1 MPTEQDP
8 RGRRALRLASG
19 VALALAVSFGMA
31 LPIPFLAPIFVLLLL
46 VTNNRPLPLKAAP
59 ALALVIMLTTG
70 SGLLMIPLLQHAPP
84 AGVLLVG
91 LCLFLCF
98 RHGLRGG
105 NPLVTQFLVVGLT
118 MISAAGTFLFP
129 LAVTVIEAL
138 AKGMLLAVLVSL
150 VSHALFPEPAD
161 APAARPRPVLDASE
175 SAWIALRA
183 ALVVLPAFLLALI
196 DPSSYMPLI
205 MKSVS
210 LGQQVCGT
218 SARTAGRELLG
229 STLLGGLLAILFWS
243 ALSLFPHLWMFF
255 LWMLLFGLV
264 LGRRLYA
271 LAAPR
276 QTPGF
281 WMNTLVTLIIL
292 LGQSVQDSESGKD
305 VYTAFAVRM
314 ALFIAVTLYACAAVY
329 LIDRRRFQLQRR
341 QERAALA
348 PEKSD

>member
-1 MPTEQDP
+1 MPTDP

-19 VALALAVSFGMA
+19 VALCLAASFGLA
-31 LPIPFLAPIFVLLLL
+31 LPIPFLSPIFALLLL
-46 VTNNRPLPLKAAP
+46 VTKNSPLPLKAAP

-70 SGLLMIPLLQHAPP
+70 IGLLMIPLLRHAPP
-84 AGVLLVG
+84 SGVLLVG

-98 RHGLRGG
+98 RYGLRGG
-105 NPLVTQFLVVGLT
+105 NPLVAQFLVIGLT
-118 MISAAGTFLFP
+118 MISAAGTFDFG

-138 AKGMLLAVLVSL
+138 AKGIVLAVLVVL
-150 VSHALFPEPAD
+150 VSHMLFPEPAN
-161 APAARPRPVLDASE
+161 APTPPPRPAPDATE

-205 MKSVS
+205 MKAVS
-210 LGQQVCGT
+210 LGQQVCGA

-229 STLLGGLLAILFWS
+229 STLLGGLLAMLFWS

-264 LGRRLYA
+264 LARRLYA
-271 LAAPR
+271 LAASR
-276 QTPGF
+276 QTPAF
-281 WMNTLVTLIIL
+281 WINTLVTLIIL
-292 LGQSVQDSESGKD
+292 LGQSVQDSEAGKD

-314 ALFIAVTLYACAAVY
+314 GLFIAVTLYACGAVY
-329 LIDRRRFQLQRR
+329 LIDRRRFLRQRR
-341 QERAALA
+341 EA
-348 PEKSD
+348 P